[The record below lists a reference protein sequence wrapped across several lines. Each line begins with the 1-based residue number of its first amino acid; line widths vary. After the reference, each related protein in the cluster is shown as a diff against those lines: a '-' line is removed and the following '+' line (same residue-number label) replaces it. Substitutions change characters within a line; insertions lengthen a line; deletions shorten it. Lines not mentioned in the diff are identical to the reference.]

1 MATRVS
7 TQDFTGEQVK
17 QIIEDARK
25 QIENEQKLIA
35 QGINPREDEKSDS
48 KRSKTCNILSSF
60 FAHFSLYFLSNFC
73 IYSILFIFSYYILKI
88 PNILKVPNFKN
99 LLKNLRHF

>member
-7 TQDFTGEQVK
+7 TQDFTGDQVK

-35 QGINPREDEKSDS
+35 KGVNPREDEEKSYS
-48 KRSKTCNILSSF
+48 KRSKTCNIL
-60 FAHFSLYFLSNFC
+60 
-73 IYSILFIFSYYILKI
+73 
-88 PNILKVPNFKN
+88 
-99 LLKNLRHF
+99 

>member
-7 TQDFTGEQVK
+7 TQDFTGVQVK

-35 QGINPREDEKSDS
+35 QGINPREYEKSDS
-48 KRSKTCNILSSF
+48 KRSKTCNIL
-60 FAHFSLYFLSNFC
+60 
-73 IYSILFIFSYYILKI
+73 
-88 PNILKVPNFKN
+88 
-99 LLKNLRHF
+99 

>member
-25 QIENEQKLIA
+25 QIESEYKLIS
-35 QGINPREDEKSDS
+35 QGINPREDEKGDA
-48 KRSKTCNILSSF
+48 KRSKTCTIL
-60 FAHFSLYFLSNFC
+60 
-73 IYSILFIFSYYILKI
+73 
-88 PNILKVPNFKN
+88 
-99 LLKNLRHF
+99 

>member
-48 KRSKTCNILSSF
+48 KRSKTCNIL
-60 FAHFSLYFLSNFC
+60 
-73 IYSILFIFSYYILKI
+73 
-88 PNILKVPNFKN
+88 
-99 LLKNLRHF
+99 

>member
-7 TQDFTGEQVK
+7 TQDFTGDQVK

-35 QGINPREDEKSDS
+35 DGVNPREDDKADA
-48 KRSKTCNILSSF
+48 KRSKTCTIL
-60 FAHFSLYFLSNFC
+60 
-73 IYSILFIFSYYILKI
+73 
-88 PNILKVPNFKN
+88 
-99 LLKNLRHF
+99 

>member
-7 TQDFTGEQVK
+7 TQDFTGDQVK

-35 QGINPREDEKSDS
+35 KGVNPREDEEKSDS
-48 KRSKTCNILSSF
+48 KRSKTCNIL
-60 FAHFSLYFLSNFC
+60 
-73 IYSILFIFSYYILKI
+73 
-88 PNILKVPNFKN
+88 
-99 LLKNLRHF
+99 